1 MKTKQQA
8 LYALVDYTVRV
19 IAVDALKNAQ
29 LDNQADILKNLPKI
43 IDQTT
48 ANAAYYAAAYVA
60 DAVNATTNI
69 DIYAATYVADIVTTD
84 AASAAYYATHATA
97 SATYYAT
104 HATASATYYATHYAD
119 ATYVVTHAACATY
132 YTANATGAKYAYS
145 KYIRVLL
152 KIAST

>member
-104 HATASATYYATHYAD
+104 HYAD